1 MNTMSSR
8 QLTHLFHLSEDQ
20 IDDVLIGDLTAE
32 PAAHLKQCAECQTRL
47 EAAKAPMASFATVSM
62 AWSERQSATAPI
74 TLAQAAN
81 SAGQR
86 RANWV
91 ATVTAMLLVAVSIPL
106 TMREK
111 HTQVVASDTG
121 VSTPAKPAAVQQASN
136 NAEQAQVQPVAIVHH
151 EHPAAQLAQDNE
163 MLQAI
168 NRELDAS
175 VQSPSDNFGLMAVG
189 GTAAHGRNAPVQT
202 WD

>member
-1 MNTMSSR
+1 MNTTSNR
-8 QLTHLFHLSEDQ
+8 HLTHLSHLSEDQ
-20 IDDVLIGDLTAE
+20 IDDMLIGDLAPE
-32 PAAHLKQCAECQTRL
+32 PAAHLKQCVECQAQL
-47 EAAKAPMASFATVSM
+47 EAAKAPMASFAAVSM

-74 TLAQAAN
+74 TLVQAAN

-86 RANWV
+86 QANWV
-91 ATVTAMLLVAVSIPL
+91 AAATAMLLLAVSIPL
-106 TMREK
+106 TMRDK
-111 HTQVVASDTG
+111 QTQVVASDT
-121 VSTPAKPAAVQQASN
+121 VAQTTAKPAVGQQTSA
-136 NAEQAQVQPVAIVHH
+136 NAGQARVQPLAMVHH
-151 EHPAAQLAQDNE
+151 EHPAAELAHDNE

>member
-1 MNTMSSR
+1 
-8 QLTHLFHLSEDQ
+8 
-20 IDDVLIGDLTAE
+20 
-32 PAAHLKQCAECQTRL
+32 
-47 EAAKAPMASFATVSM
+47 MASFAAVSM
-62 AWSERQSATAPI
+62 AWSERQSATAPV
-74 TLAQAAN
+74 TLLQAAN

-91 ATVTAMLLVAVSIPL
+91 AAATAMLLLAVSIPL
-106 TMREK
+106 TMRDNR
-111 HTQVVASDTG
+111 TQVVASDT
-121 VSTPAKPAAVQQASN
+121 SMQTPAKPIVVQQASN
-136 NAEQAQVQPVAIVHH
+136 SAGQAQVQPAAIVHH

-175 VQSPSDNFGLMAVG
+175 VQSPSDNFGLTAVG

>member
-1 MNTMSSR
+1 MNTMSNR
-8 QLTHLFHLSEDQ
+8 HLMHLSEDQ
-20 IDDVLIGDLTAE
+20 IDDMLIGDLAPE
-32 PAAHLKQCAECQTRL
+32 PAAHLKQCTECQTRL
-47 EAAKAPMASFATVSM
+47 EAAEAPMASFAAVSM
-62 AWSERQSATAPI
+62 AWSERHSATAPV
-74 TLAQAAN
+74 TLLQAAN

-91 ATVTAMLLVAVSIPL
+91 AAATAMLLLAVSIPL
-106 TMREK
+106 TMRDNR
-111 HTQVVASDTG
+111 TQVVASDT
-121 VSTPAKPAAVQQASN
+121 SMQTPAKPVVVQQASN
-136 NAEQAQVQPVAIVHH
+136 SAGQAQVQSAAIVHH

-175 VQSPSDNFGLMAVG
+175 IQSPSDNFGLTAVG

>member
-1 MNTMSSR
+1 MNTMSNR
-8 QLTHLFHLSEDQ
+8 HLTHLSEDQ
-20 IDDVLIGDLTAE
+20 IDDVLIGDLAAE
-32 PAAHLKQCAECQTRL
+32 PAAHLKQCMQCQARL
-47 EAAKAPMASFATVSM
+47 EAAKAPMASFAAVSM
-62 AWSERQSATAPI
+62 AWSERQSATAPV
-74 TLAQAAN
+74 TLVQAAN

-91 ATVTAMLLVAVSIPL
+91 AAATAMLLLAVSIPL
-106 TMREK
+106 TMRDK
-111 HTQVVASDTG
+111 QTQVVASDTG
-121 VSTPAKPAAVQQASN
+121 VSAPAKPTAVQQASN
-136 NAEQAQVQPVAIVHH
+136 NAGQAQVQPVAMVHH
-151 EHPAAQLAQDNE
+151 KHPAAQLAQDNE

>member
-1 MNTMSSR
+1 MNTMSNR
-8 QLTHLFHLSEDQ
+8 HLTHLSEDQ
-20 IDDVLIGDLTAE
+20 IDDVLIGDLAAE

-47 EAAKAPMASFATVSM
+47 EAAEAPMASFAAVSM
-62 AWSERQSATAPI
+62 AWSERHSATAPV
-74 TLAQAAN
+74 TLLQAAN

-91 ATVTAMLLVAVSIPL
+91 AAATAMLLLAVSIPL
-106 TMREK
+106 TMRDNR
-111 HTQVVASDTG
+111 TQVVASDT
-121 VSTPAKPAAVQQASN
+121 SMQTPAKPVVVQQASN
-136 NAEQAQVQPVAIVHH
+136 NAGQEQVQPAAIVHH

-175 VQSPSDNFGLMAVG
+175 VQSPSDNFGLTAVG

>member
-1 MNTMSSR
+1 MNTMSNR
-8 QLTHLFHLSEDQ
+8 HLTHLSHLSEDQ
-20 IDDVLIGDLTAE
+20 IDDVLIGDLAPE
-32 PAAHLKQCAECQTRL
+32 PAVHLKQCVECQARL
-47 EAAKAPMASFATVSM
+47 EAAKAPMASFAAVSM
-62 AWSERQSATAPI
+62 AWSERQSATAPL
-74 TLAQAAN
+74 TLGRAA
-81 SAGQR
+81 SAAGQR

-91 ATVTAMLLVAVSIPL
+91 AAATAMLLLAVSIPL
-106 TMREK
+106 TMRDK
-111 HTQVVASDTG
+111 QTQVVASDT
-121 VSTPAKPAAVQQASN
+121 VAQTTAKPVAAQQASA
-136 NAEQAQVQPVAIVHH
+136 NAGQAHVQPVATVHH
-151 EHPAAQLAQDNE
+151 EHPAAELAQDNE